1 MVFNYKFCG
10 KLSFF
15 LFKELGNILTEP
27 QIHTLKTGIFWEL
40 LFMLPLAFTLPF
52 ISIANKEQ
60 EGNPRYTL
68 AYTIRRLTHAHTK
81 REIRTER
88 HFLHAHTNESVHC
101 YFSFC

>member
-1 MVFNYKFCG
+1 MSTAGNSC
-10 KLSFF
+10 LF

-27 QIHTLKTGIFWEL
+27 QINKSKMGTFWEL
-40 LFMLPLAFTLPF
+40 LFMSPLASTLPF

-60 EGNPRYTL
+60 EGNPRYAL

-88 HFLHAHTNESVHC
+88 YFPPCAHNESLHC
-101 YFSFC
+101 YFSSC